1 MNYEQAKIFCS
12 ENIFK
17 NFVLLNQKY
26 SLNAAEVELLDSY
39 IEKKVLHYIGKKYPL
54 THSNEVNKKL
64 EELVYEVDN
73 IEALSNNYLISS
85 KVVFEYRDDG
95 NYNDLIMRFINEV
108 KDRIDLENNS
118 EDTNYE
124 DF

>member
-1 MNYEQAKIFCS
+1 MNFDQAKIFCS

-26 SLNAAEVELLDSY
+26 SLNAAEVELLDNY

-54 THSNEVNKKL
+54 TYSTEVNKKL

>member
-1 MNYEQAKIFCS
+1 M
-12 ENIFK
+12 
-17 NFVLLNQKY
+17 
-26 SLNAAEVELLDSY
+26 
-39 IEKKVLHYIGKKYPL
+39 LHYIGKKYPL
-54 THSNEVNKKL
+54 TYSTEVNKKL

-108 KDRIDLENNS
+108 KSL
-118 EDTNYE
+118 
-124 DF
+124 